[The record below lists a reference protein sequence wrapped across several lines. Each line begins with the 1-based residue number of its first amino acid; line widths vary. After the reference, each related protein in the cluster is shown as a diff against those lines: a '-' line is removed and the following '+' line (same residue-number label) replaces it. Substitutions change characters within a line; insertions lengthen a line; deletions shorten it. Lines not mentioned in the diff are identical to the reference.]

1 MISSA
6 EIAKLA
12 YRLGVGDR
20 VIEKDYILSWLLVAL
35 AESELR
41 QVLAFKGGTALKRCY
56 YPDYRFSEDLDFTHR
71 DDLAHDDFVN
81 AFNGLFPGLSRR
93 VGLTLVMSNAEKNV
107 FGSSTLLI
115 NYVGPLQARLGS
127 RHLKVDVTRDER
139 LVYPLSERPL
149 QAPYSDFPAGV
160 VIPTYA
166 LEEILTE
173 KLCALMGRTEPRDL
187 YDVYCL
193 FEFDDVDLS
202 LLAVN
207 FAAKCR
213 HKGHD
218 LNQLGEALVGKTL
231 TFEKLWMRRLAVQVV
246 QLPRLDDVLRIV
258 RRHLRGMDLV
268 E

>member
-6 EIAKLA
+6 EVAKLA
-12 YRLGVGDR
+12 HRLSVGDR
-20 VIEKDYILSWLLVAL
+20 VIEKDYVLSWLLVAL

-41 QVLAFKGGTALKRCY
+41 QGLAFKGGTALKRCY
-56 YPDYRFSEDLDFTHR
+56 YPDYRFSEDLDFTLCA
-71 DDLAHDDFVN
+71 DLAHDDLAN
-81 AFNGLFPGLSRR
+81 AFSGLFPRLSRR
-93 VGLTLVMSNAEKNV
+93 VGLTLTLSRAEQNV
-107 FGSSTLLI
+107 FGSSTLLV
-115 NYVGPLQARLGS
+115 NYVGPLQARLSS
-127 RHLKVDVTRDER
+127 RHLKVDVTRGER

-160 VIPTYA
+160 VMPTYP

-193 FEFDDVDLS
+193 FEFDDADLS
-202 LLAVN
+202 LLAGS

-218 LNQLGEALVGKTL
+218 PTQLGVVLASKTL
-231 TFEKLWMRRLAVQVV
+231 TFEKLWMPRLAVQVV
-246 QLPRLDDVLRIV
+246 QLPRLNDVLRIV
-258 RRHLRGMDLV
+258 RRHLRGLDLV